1 MNTLIFIGR
10 LTKDPEVKY
19 MTNQTAVCEF
29 NIAIDRGKD
38 GADFPR
44 LKAFGKEA
52 ENLERFKKRGDLI
65 GIQGHVKTGSYE
77 KDGKTIYTQDLIAD
91 RIEYLTS
98 KRETKAEARG
108 ETEPTP
114 NGEYFGNYNF

>member
-98 KRETKAEARG
+98 KRETKAEAHG

-114 NGEYFGNYNF
+114 NAEYFGNYNF

>member
-10 LTKDPEVKY
+10 LTKTPEVKY
-19 MTNQTAVCEF
+19 TTGQVAVCEF

-52 ENLERFKKRGDLI
+52 ENLERYKKRGDLI
-65 GIQGHVKTGSYE
+65 GIQGHIKTGSYE
-77 KDGKTIYTQDLIAD
+77 KDGKTFYTQDLIAD
-91 RIEYLTS
+91 RIEYLSS
-98 KRETKAEARG
+98 KKEA
-108 ETEPTP
+108 EPTP
-114 NGEYFGNYNF
+114 NAEYFGGFDF

>member
-1 MNTLIFIGR
+1 MNTFIFIGR
-10 LTKDPEVKY
+10 LTKNPELRYTPDQK
-19 MTNQTAVCEF
+19 AACEF

-38 GADFPR
+38 KGADFPR
-44 LKAFGKEA
+44 IKAFGREA

-65 GIQGHVKTGSYE
+65 GIQGHIKTGSYE
-77 KDGKTIYTQDLIAD
+77 KDGKTVYFQDLIAD

-98 KRETKAEARG
+98 KKENA

-114 NGEYFGNYNF
+114 NAEFFGGYDF